1 MNKIKIG
8 LVLLA
13 AVVLTACGQRVT
25 VSPNE
30 VGKILSP
37 SGYKEQIIP
46 TSTFRLDSCFLP
58 GSICDKLVTLNAAD
72 SEVKEQITL
81 FMPQDK
87 LQMSFDVR
95 MVLAVDPSQY
105 DLLFNKIPASKSEN
119 NGYYIPLSKV
129 YSVYAE
135 QIIRT
140 ISREIMSEY
149 SIADVV
155 SNREVIGAQLAEELT
170 KQVRAKT
177 PFIVR
182 YAGLADVNYPD
193 IITKAQEKAAER
205 REQIAEEEAKTQ
217 KRMIELERELVEA
230 QKQRK
235 VDVEKAEA
243 EAAVNKILA
252 NSITPAYIT
261 YKQLESLDKV
271 ATSANTKFIPFE
283 MLSSMGA
290 QVMMGNQK

>member
-1 MNKIKIG
+1 MKLTKIG
-8 LVLLA
+8 LVATA
-13 AVVLTACGQRVT
+13 AVLLTACGDRVT

-37 SGYKEQIIP
+37 SGYKETVIP
-46 TSTFRLDSCFLP
+46 TSTFRLDPCLSV
-58 GSICDKLVTLNAAD
+58 CDKLVTLNASD

-81 FMPQDK
+81 FMPKDK

-105 DLLFNKIPASKSEN
+105 DLLFNKIPATLSP
-119 NGYYIPLSKV
+119 NGGYVIPLDKV
-129 YSVYAE
+129 YSVYA
-135 QIIRT
+135 QQVIRT

-155 SNREVIGAQLAEELT
+155 SNREVIGAQLANELT
-170 KQVRAKT
+170 KQVKERT

-182 YAGLADVNYPD
+182 YAGLADVSYPA
-193 IITKAQEKAAER
+193 IITDAQEKAAER

-217 KRMIELERELVEA
+217 KRMIELERELIEA

-243 EAAVNKILA
+243 DAEVNRILA
-252 NSITPAYIT
+252 NSITPAYVK
-261 YKQLESLDKV
+261 YKQLEALDKV
-271 ATSANTKFIPFE
+271 ATSSNTKFIPFE

>member
-1 MNKIKIG
+1 MKTFKLG
-8 LVLLA
+8 LALLVA
-13 AVVLTACGQRVT
+13 LALTACGQRVT

-30 VGKILSP
+30 VGKVLSP
-37 SGYKEQIIP
+37 SGYKEQVIP
-46 TSTFRLDSCFLP
+46 TSTFRLDSCVLP
-58 GSICDKLVTLNAAD
+58 GQICDKLVTLNAAD

-81 FMPQDK
+81 FMPKDK

-105 DLLFNKIPASKSEN
+105 DLLFNKIPASKSDQG
-119 NGYYIPLSKV
+119 GYYIPLSKV

-155 SNREVIGAQLAEELT
+155 SNREVIGAQLAQELT
-170 KQVRAKT
+170 TQVRERT

-235 VDVEKAEA
+235 VDVEKAQADA
-243 EAAVNKILA
+243 EVNRILA
-252 NSITPAYIT
+252 DSITPAYVT

-271 ATSANTKFIPFE
+271 ATSDNTKFIPFE
-283 MLSSMGA
+283 MLSTMGA
-290 QVMMGNQK
+290 QVMLGSQK